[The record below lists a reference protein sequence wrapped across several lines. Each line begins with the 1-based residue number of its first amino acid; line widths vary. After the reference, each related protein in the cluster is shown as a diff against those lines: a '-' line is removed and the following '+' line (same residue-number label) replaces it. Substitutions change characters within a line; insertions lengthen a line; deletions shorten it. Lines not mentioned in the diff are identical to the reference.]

1 MLRSDSQSNS
11 GSVAIA
17 RDVARLLRL
26 HLFLRNLPVVMTM
39 VLLLH
44 FHGRDP
50 LMGVVGRQVVL
61 QSVADFVLGPAPL
74 P

>member
-1 MLRSDSQSNS
+1 
-11 GSVAIA
+11 V
-17 RDVARLLRL
+17 
-26 HLFLRNLPVVMTM
+26 LPVVVMV